1 MVTMTKVRGISGKL
15 RALINSGHDR
25 SIKARKNI
33 LISFF
38 IKGISI
44 VIGFI
49 FVPLLI
55 NYLGT
60 VEYGIWITL
69 SSIIGWIGYF
79 DIGLGNGLRNRFAE
93 SLAKGEHVLARI
105 YVSTTYAGLSLIFG
119 IFFLVFMAIS
129 PFVNWATV
137 LNAPASMETP
147 LRILVDLT
155 VGFFLLR
162 FVLKLISVIIA
173 ADQRPAIS
181 NTFDPL
187 ANSLSLI
194 GILLLMHFA
203 EPSIITL
210 GIVLGVSPIIVMSL
224 VSIYFFNND
233 YKAYRPSFKFINFHY
248 FKDLAGLGFQF
259 FIIQITVVVIM
270 STNNLII
277 TQVVGPEAVTS
288 YNVAYRYFG
297 LITMGFAI
305 IANTYWSA
313 FTEAYIKKDILW
325 IKKTTRSLISIW
337 LGIVVTVAVMLI
349 FATQFYELWVG
360 KKVHVD
366 FYLSLFSAL
375 FVIIN
380 VWNSIFTYF
389 INGTGKIKLQLYST
403 VAAAIVSIPL
413 SIYLATSMGLGA
425 AGVVLGSCI
434 AYIPVTILAPIQYKK
449 IINGK
454 DHGIW
459 GK

>member
-1 MVTMTKVRGISGKL
+1 MVTMTKIRGISGRVK
-15 RALINSGHDR
+15 ALMNSGHDR

-69 SSIIGWIGYF
+69 SSIVGWIGYF

-93 SLAKGEHVLARI
+93 SLAKGEHRLARI
-105 YVSTTYAGLSLIFG
+105 YVSTTYAGLALIFG
-119 IFFLVFMAIS
+119 LFFLIFLLIS
-129 PFVNWATV
+129 PFVSWSAV
-137 LNAPASMETP
+137 LNAPDSMDSA
-147 LRILVDLT
+147 LRILVNLT
-155 VGFFLLR
+155 IGFFLLR

-203 EPSIITL
+203 QPSIITL
-210 GIVLGVSPIIVMSL
+210 GIVLGVSPIIVLTL
-224 VSIYFFNND
+224 VSIYFYNSD
-233 YKAYRPSFKFINFHY
+233 YKAYRPTFKFVNFHY
-248 FKDLAGLGFQF
+248 FKNLAGLGFQF

-288 YNVAYRYFG
+288 YNVAYKYFG
-297 LITMGFAI
+297 LISMGFVI

-313 FTEAYIKKDILW
+313 FTEAYVKQDMVW
-325 IKKTTRSLISIW
+325 IRKTTRSLIGIW
-337 LGIVVTVAVMLI
+337 IGIVVAVVLMLL
-349 FATQFYELWVG
+349 FANQFYELWVG

-366 FYLSLFSAL
+366 FNLSLFSAL
-375 FVIIN
+375 FVIIS

-403 VAAAIVSIPL
+403 VAAAVVSIPL
-413 SIYLATSMGLGA
+413 SIYLATNMGLGA

-434 AYIPVTILAPIQYKK
+434 AYIPVTILSPVQYKK
-449 IINGK
+449 IITGT